1 MTTTIRLVLVALV
14 LGGAGLWAA
23 DHERNGDMTD
33 EIMVYSV
40 EEGEL
45 VRTERVVK
53 SDEEWQRELTPEVYQ
68 VTRRHGTERAC
79 SGAYWKNDREGVYR
93 CVACGNDLFVS
104 TTKFSSETGWP
115 SFFQPVHEANIGTE
129 VDRSW
134 GMVRTEVHCAR
145 CGSHLG
151 HVFDDG
157 PRPSGLRFCIN
168 SLSLE
173 FVEMKIPGK

>member
-1 MTTTIRLVLVALV
+1 MTMTIRLVLVALV

-23 DHERNGDMTD
+23 ETERTTDMTD

-40 EEGEL
+40 EKGEL

-53 SDEEWQRELTPEVYQ
+53 SDEAWQRELSPEVYR
-68 VTRRHGTERAC
+68 VTRGKGTERAC

-104 TTKFSSETGWP
+104 STKFSSGTGWP

-157 PRPSGLRFCIN
+157 PRPTGLRFCIN
-168 SLSLE
+168 SLALE
-173 FVEMKIPGK
+173 FVEMEVSNE